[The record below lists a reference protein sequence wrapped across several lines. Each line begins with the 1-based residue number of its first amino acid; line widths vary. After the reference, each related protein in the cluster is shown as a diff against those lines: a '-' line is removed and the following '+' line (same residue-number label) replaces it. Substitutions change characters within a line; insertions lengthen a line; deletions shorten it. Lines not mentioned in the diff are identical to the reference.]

1 MASSGGSVS
10 HESVVGNYAGD
21 SKMLSFFLRFS
32 RTKLLFVATTMILI
46 VALIDWRVDLNVSFG
61 FLYLFPM
68 LIVGSCLPR
77 WQVAMVG
84 GLCTFL
90 AEMFDPFQWEAA
102 AGVPRDIFMF
112 AAFFGTGLFANE
124 SAKNRR
130 LTEQHVREVEQE
142 AELRRDAEQQL
153 RALIESSP
161 AAILTVDSAGKILMA
176 NQAAHRLLGFEG
188 ETLPGESIKDFLPPL
203 ARVPQADESTPSFR
217 TAMQC
222 SGRRRDGDVFLADVW
237 FSTYRTSA
245 GPRLAAMLVDSSE
258 DFRDKEESSFHHLLV
273 ASRLAVG
280 AVSHEIRNVCGA
292 ISVVYENLLR
302 NRELAQSEDFH
313 ALGNLVEGLGKI
325 ATLELRQS
333 AGGEDLAPVDLCSV
347 LDELRIVTEP
357 SLRESGVLVRWDLP
371 EVLPQ
376 VWAERH
382 NLLQVLLNLT
392 KNSQRAMQDQER
404 KEFRVSACVEAE
416 RVLVRVRDTGHGISN
431 PERLFQPFQE
441 GAEAT
446 GLGLYVSRALVRA
459 FNGDLRYEP
468 GPAGCCFALDLMPFV
483 DQGDEEG
490 APETNG

>member
-1 MASSGGSVS
+1 MF
-10 HESVVGNYAGD
+10 
-21 SKMLSFFLRFS
+21 SFFQRLS
-32 RTKLLFVATTMILI
+32 RAKLLFVAAMMILI
-46 VALIDWRVDLNVSFG
+46 VALIDWRVELNVSFG

-77 WQVAMVG
+77 WQLAILG

-90 AEMFDPFQWEAA
+90 AERFAPFWTTWDLA
-102 AGVPRDIFMF
+102 AGIPRDIFMF
-112 AAFFGTGLFANE
+112 AAYFGTALFAHE

-130 LTEQHVREVEQE
+130 LTAQHVREVEQE
-142 AELRRDAEQQL
+142 ALLRRDAEQQL
-153 RALIESSP
+153 KALIESSP
-161 AAILTVDSAGKILMA
+161 AAILTVDSAGRILMA
-176 NQAAHRLLGFEG
+176 NQAAHRLLGFEP

-203 ARVPQADESTPSFR
+203 ARVRPAEESTPSFR

-237 FSTYRTSA
+237 FSTYKTSA

-258 DFRDKEESSFHHLLV
+258 DLRDKEESSLHHLIV

-292 ISVVYENLLR
+292 ISVVCENLSR
-302 NRELAQSEDFH
+302 DPELAQSEDFR

-333 AGGEDLAPVDLCSV
+333 AGSEEVAPVDLGSV

-357 SLRESGVLVRWDLP
+357 SLRESGVLVRWHVPKTLP
-371 EVLPQ
+371 R

-392 KNSQRAMQDQER
+392 KNSQRAMEDQER
-404 KEFRVSACVEAE
+404 KEFRVSAGVEGE
-416 RVLVRVRDTGHGISN
+416 RVVVRVRDTGHGIPN

-446 GLGLYVSRALVRA
+446 GLGLYLSRAFVRT

-468 GPAGCCFALDLMPFV
+468 EPAGCCFAVDLVPFA
-483 DQGDEEG
+483 DLRDEDRAQER
-490 APETNG
+490 NG